1 MACCADATAA
11 CLMAL
16 NSVALSALVVLG
28 CLAAIS
34 ATVNACKQ
42 DNALDAV
49 ASDDAA
55 CVNDA
60 VASGDTAFGN
70 SAFLC

>member
-16 NSVALSALVVLG
+16 NGTSVALSALVMLG

-42 DNALDAV
+42 HDTLRTRLLLMMLLLLAV
-49 ASDDAA
+49 L
-55 CVNDA
+55 
-60 VASGDTAFGN
+60 
-70 SAFLC
+70 FL